1 MRRTVDQFQ
10 KAANVLQAL
19 IHGTDPETGEELSSD
34 TIVNRIDVSRAL
46 LTAVEAMERVEARF
60 LRRAQLPAAV
70 GTTWTDEEEK
80 QLVAEFANGDSIALI
95 AERHL
100 RTVRA
105 IEARAERIGLM
116 TAAQRMTSN
125 SFFTPPHPPQK

>member
-1 MRRTVDQFQ
+1 MRKTANQFQ
-10 KAANVLQAL
+10 KATNVLQAL
-19 IHGTDPETGEELSSD
+19 IHGTDPETGADLSGD

-46 LTAVEAMERVEARF
+46 LTAVEVMEQAQGRL

-70 GTTWTDEEEK
+70 GQTWTDEEEK
-80 QLVAEFANGDSIALI
+80 KLITEFANGDSVALI
-95 AERHL
+95 AERHS

-116 TAAQRMTSN
+116 TAAQRITSN
-125 SFFTPPHPPQK
+125 SFFGPAQTPEK